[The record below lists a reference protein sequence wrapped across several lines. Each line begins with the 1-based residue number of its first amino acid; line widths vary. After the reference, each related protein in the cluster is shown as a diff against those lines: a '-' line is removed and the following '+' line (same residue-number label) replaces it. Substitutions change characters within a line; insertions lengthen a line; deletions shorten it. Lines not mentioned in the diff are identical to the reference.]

1 MIQKGNTDLDGSDD
15 NFNNKMLNWNM
26 IPSRSIDITK

>member
-1 MIQKGNTDLDGSDD
+1 MIQKWNVHLDGKDD

-26 IPSRSIDITK
+26 VPFRSIDITK